1 MRDDTFLSYKNAFFL
16 PLYQNLSRRLTYF
29 CVQQRI
35 KKLVDIWERGS
46 TFPASM
52 LSSFKEKLNAPGLN
66 GKNLQT
72 SVSNST
78 R

>member
-1 MRDDTFLSYKNAFFL
+1 MRDNTFLSYKNAFFL
-16 PLYQNLSRRLTYF
+16 PLYQHLSRRLTYF

-52 LSSFKEKLNAPGLN
+52 LSSFKEKLNASGLN

-72 SVSNST
+72 SVSNSI

>member
-1 MRDDTFLSYKNAFFL
+1 MRDDTFLSYKNASFL
-16 PLYQNLSRRLTYF
+16 PLYQHLIPRLTYF

-66 GKNLQT
+66 GKILQT
-72 SVSNST
+72 SVSVFT